1 MKKLIAILSIVAV
14 LLGAFAGCAP
24 DSFGHETYTDVADYY
39 KIFELT
45 ELREKI
51 EIQELFPEDI
61 SDLDVQDFYSEWELG
76 FVGSADYELYLSIQY
91 SDEEF
96 NAEIDRIKDLYHG
109 CILYD
114 TEHFHYP
121 AYALVVGYLNT
132 SVYALVDESNG
143 IIHYVCV
150 QLMSDDRLDIPDDLM
165 PIGYHDFGE
174 VEGIEFHVTEKNDSV
189 FEI

>member
-1 MKKLIAILSIVAV
+1 MKKLIAVLSIVAV
-14 LLGAFAGCAP
+14 LLGVFAGCAP

-51 EIQELFPEDI
+51 RLQELFPEDI

-76 FVGSADYELYLSIQY
+76 LAGSADYELYLSIQY

-96 NAEIDRIKDLYHG
+96 NAEIDRIKNLYHG

-114 TEHFHYP
+114 TEHFRYP
-121 AYALVVGYLNT
+121 AYALVVGYMDT
-132 SVYALVDESNG
+132 SVYALVDESNSL
-143 IIHYVCV
+143 IHYVCI
-150 QLMSDDRLDIPDDLM
+150 QLMNDERLDIPDDLM

-174 VEGIEFHVTEKNDSV
+174 VEGIEFHITEKNE
-189 FEI
+189 F